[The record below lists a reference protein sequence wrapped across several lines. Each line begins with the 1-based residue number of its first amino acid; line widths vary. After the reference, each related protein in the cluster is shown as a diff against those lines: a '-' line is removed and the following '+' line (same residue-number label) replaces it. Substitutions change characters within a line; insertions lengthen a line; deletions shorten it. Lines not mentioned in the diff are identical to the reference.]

1 MNVGSVTP
9 GAVAKFVKWQLDK
22 WPMAAAN
29 FRALDDIEVKEID
42 VDGLTF
48 KAQFNPARAVSSGAK
63 VDAASIKARPC
74 FLCEKNRPAE
84 QGGIELGR
92 YTLLVN
98 PFPLAPRHLV
108 IADNSHTRQQI
119 DGRVADMVGLANS
132 LDGYTVFYNGPR
144 CGASAPDHMHFQ
156 ALPSSLLP
164 LNSMI
169 SPDRLDLISSRH
181 GAKIYA
187 SKGLP
192 FNFFV
197 IEGVFPP
204 AFVTAFKVL
213 MDRFEPVDGEGE
225 WEIPVNILVTKVAP
239 ALTRMV
245 VIPRGAHRPSF
256 YGTEGEEC
264 MMLSPASVDMGGLFI
279 LPRRVDFD
287 RIGPDTVRQTFLEVG
302 LSNDKFIDICN
313 RLSDK

>member
-1 MNVGSVTP
+1 MNAGTVTP
-9 GAVAKFVKWQLDK
+9 GAVAKFVRWQLDK

-29 FRALDDIEVKEID
+29 FRALDDVEVKEID

-84 QGGIELGR
+84 QGGIALGR
-92 YTLLVN
+92 YTLLIN

-108 IADNSHTRQQI
+108 IADNSHVRQEI

-132 LDGYTVFYNGPR
+132 LEGFTVFYNGPR

-156 ALPSSLLP
+156 ALPSDVMP

-169 SPDRLDLISSRH
+169 TPDRLEELSTRH
-181 GAKIYA
+181 GARILA
-187 SKGLP
+187 SKGMP

-197 IEGVFPP
+197 IEGAFPP
-204 AFVTAFKVL
+204 AFVTAFRALIEQFGAVPE
-213 MDRFEPVDGEGE
+213 DQ
-225 WEIPVNILVTKVAP
+225 WETPVNILVTKVAP
-239 ALTRMV
+239 GLTRMV

-287 RIGPDTVRQTFLEVG
+287 RIDDKIIRQTFKEVG
-302 LSNDKFIDICN
+302 VSDEKFSEIC
-313 RLSDK
+313 RRISDK